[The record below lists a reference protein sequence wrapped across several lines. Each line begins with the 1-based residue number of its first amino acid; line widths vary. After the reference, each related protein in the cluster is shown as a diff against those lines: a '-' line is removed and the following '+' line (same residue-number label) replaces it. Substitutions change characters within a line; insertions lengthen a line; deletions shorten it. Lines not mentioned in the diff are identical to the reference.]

1 MNREAVK
8 AALTSL
14 KQLILGNSYK
24 FDCPRLTVALVFMLV
39 GLVLGGIIGY
49 GLLSCDNIATYV
61 TERDTITYIDT
72 IPYFKPVAKDSM
84 VIKYVTRT
92 LPVKRRDNI
101 TTNKSYTFLAEN
113 SRTAVLRL
121 HSAEQVEAQLY
132 SRLHEDVASKMT
144 DTLLSENY
152 AQNNVENIRIMR
164 NYGCALQ
171 NSTEFGSAL
180 AGMEFPPLYASVDSD
195 SAAVA
200 IPITQ
205 KRYENEDY
213 RAYVSGYEPNLD
225 SIFVFP
231 KTTVIHERSYKPP
244 NKWHIGITGG
254 YGYGF
259 KSKQAEPYI
268 GIGITYSIISFAF

>member
-14 KQLILGNSYK
+14 KQLMLGNSSK
-24 FDCPRLTVALVFMLV
+24 LDCARLTVALVFMLV

-49 GLLSCDNIATYV
+49 GVFGRGKATDYV
-61 TERDTITYIDT
+61 SERDTSTYIDT
-72 IPYFKPVAKDSM
+72 IPYYQPVPKDSA
-84 VIKYVTRT
+84 VIRYVTRT
-92 LPVKRRDNI
+92 LPVKGSDNI
-101 TTNKSYTFLAEN
+101 TTNKTDTFFAEN

-121 HSAEQVEAQLY
+121 HSAEHVQAQLC
-132 SRLHEDVASKMT
+132 SRLHEDVA
-144 DTLLSENY
+144 
-152 AQNNVENIRIMR
+152 QNNGENI
-164 NYGCALQ
+164 
-171 NSTEFGSAL
+171 
-180 AGMEFPPLYASVDSD
+180 PPLYASVDSD

-205 KRYENEDY
+205 KRYDGDDY

-268 GIGITYSIISFAF
+268 GIGITYSIISF

>member
-1 MNREAVK
+1 MNKEAVK

-14 KQLILGNSYK
+14 KQLMLGNSSK
-24 FDCPRLTVALVFMLV
+24 LDCPRLIVALVFMLV
-39 GLVLGGIIGY
+39 GLVVGGIIGY
-49 GLLSCDNIATYV
+49 SLFGRGTITV
-61 TERDTITYIDT
+61 KTERDTTTYVDT
-72 IPYFKPVAKDSM
+72 IPYYQPVAKDSA
-84 VIKYVTRT
+84 VIRYVTRT
-92 LPVKRRDNI
+92 LPVKGRVNI
-101 TTNKSYTFLAEN
+101 TTNKTDTFLA
-113 SRTAVLRL
+113 
-121 HSAEQVEAQLY
+121 
-132 SRLHEDVASKMT
+132 
-144 DTLLSENY
+144 ENY
-152 AQNNVENIRIMR
+152 AQNNGENI
-164 NYGCALQ
+164 
-171 NSTEFGSAL
+171 
-180 AGMEFPPLYASVDSD
+180 PPLYASVDSD

-205 KRYENEDY
+205 KRYDGDDY

-268 GIGITYSIISFAF
+268 GIGITYSIISF

>member
-8 AALTSL
+8 A
-14 KQLILGNSYK
+14 
-24 FDCPRLTVALVFMLV
+24 ALVFMLV

-49 GLLSCDNIATYV
+49 GVFGRSKATDYV
-61 TERDTITYIDT
+61 SERDTSTYIDT
-72 IPYFKPVAKDSM
+72 IPYYQPVPKDSM

-92 LPVKRRDNI
+92 LPVKRRDSS
-101 TTNKSYTFLAEN
+101 TTNKTDTFLAEN

-121 HSAEQVEAQLY
+121 HSAEHVQAQLC
-132 SRLHEDVASKMT
+132 SRLHEDVA
-144 DTLLSENY
+144 
-152 AQNNVENIRIMR
+152 QNNGENI
-164 NYGCALQ
+164 
-171 NSTEFGSAL
+171 
-180 AGMEFPPLYASVDSD
+180 PPLYASVDSD

-268 GIGITYSIISFAF
+268 GIGITYSIISF

>member
-14 KQLILGNSYK
+14 KQLMLGNSNK
-24 FDCPRLTVALVFMLV
+24 FDCSRLTVALVFMLV

-49 GLLSCDNIATYV
+49 GVFGRSKATDYV
-61 TERDTITYIDT
+61 SERDTSTYIDT
-72 IPYFKPVAKDSM
+72 IPYYQPVPKDSM

-92 LPVKRRDNI
+92 LPVKRRDSS
-101 TTNKSYTFLAEN
+101 TTNKTDTFLA
-113 SRTAVLRL
+113 
-121 HSAEQVEAQLY
+121 
-132 SRLHEDVASKMT
+132 
-144 DTLLSENY
+144 ENY
-152 AQNNVENIRIMR
+152 AQNNGENNGENI
-164 NYGCALQ
+164 
-171 NSTEFGSAL
+171 
-180 AGMEFPPLYASVDSD
+180 PPLYASVDSD

-268 GIGITYSIISFAF
+268 GIGITYSIISF

>member
-8 AALTSL
+8 A
-14 KQLILGNSYK
+14 
-24 FDCPRLTVALVFMLV
+24 ALVFMLV

-49 GLLSCDNIATYV
+49 GVFGCGKATYYV
-61 TERDTITYIDT
+61 SERDTSTYIDT
-72 IPYFKPVAKDSM
+72 IPYYQPVPKDSA
-84 VIKYVTRT
+84 VVRYITRV
-92 LPVKRRDNI
+92 LPVKGSEGI
-101 TTNKSYTFLAEN
+101 MTNKTDTFLAEN

-121 HSAEQVEAQLY
+121 HSAEHVQAQLC
-132 SRLHEDVASKMT
+132 SRLHEDVA
-144 DTLLSENY
+144 
-152 AQNNVENIRIMR
+152 QNNGENI
-164 NYGCALQ
+164 
-171 NSTEFGSAL
+171 
-180 AGMEFPPLYASVDSD
+180 PPLYASVDSD

-205 KRYENEDY
+205 KRYDGDDY

-268 GIGITYSIISFAF
+268 GIGITYSIISF

>member
-1 MNREAVK
+1 MSSKLLEITLAVL
-8 AALTSL
+8 ALT
-14 KQLILGNSYK
+14 G
-24 FDCPRLTVALVFMLV
+24 FV
-39 GLVLGGIIGY
+39 IGCY
-49 GLLSCDNIATYV
+49 GLFCIYNVSRVASYCDTTTYF
-61 TERDTITYIDT
+61 DT
-72 IPYFKPVAKDSM
+72 IPYYQPVPKDSM

-92 LPVKRRDNI
+92 LPLKNRDNS
-101 TTNKSYTFLAEN
+101 TTNKNDTFLAE
-113 SRTAVLRL
+113 
-121 HSAEQVEAQLY
+121 
-132 SRLHEDVASKMT
+132 K
-144 DTLLSENY
+144 Y
-152 AQNNVENIRIMR
+152 AQNNGENI
-164 NYGCALQ
+164 
-171 NSTEFGSAL
+171 
-180 AGMEFPPLYASVDSD
+180 PPLYASVDSD

-231 KTTVIHERSYKPP
+231 KSTVIHERSYKPP
-244 NKWHIGITGG
+244 KKWHIGITGG

>member
-1 MNREAVK
+1 MLMNREAVK
-8 AALTSL
+8 A
-14 KQLILGNSYK
+14 
-24 FDCPRLTVALVFMLV
+24 ALVFMLV

-49 GLLSCDNIATYV
+49 GVFGRSKATDYV
-61 TERDTITYIDT
+61 SERDTSTYIDT
-72 IPYFKPVAKDSM
+72 ISYYQPVPKDSM

-92 LPVKRRDNI
+92 LPVKRRDSC
-101 TTNKSYTFLAEN
+101 TTNKTDTFLA
-113 SRTAVLRL
+113 
-121 HSAEQVEAQLY
+121 
-132 SRLHEDVASKMT
+132 
-144 DTLLSENY
+144 ENY
-152 AQNNVENIRIMR
+152 AQNNGENI
-164 NYGCALQ
+164 
-171 NSTEFGSAL
+171 
-180 AGMEFPPLYASVDSD
+180 PPLYASVDSD

-268 GIGITYSIISFAF
+268 GIGITYSIISF

>member
-1 MNREAVK
+1 MLMNREAVK
-8 AALTSL
+8 A
-14 KQLILGNSYK
+14 
-24 FDCPRLTVALVFMLV
+24 ALVFMLV

-49 GLLSCDNIATYV
+49 GVFGRSKATDYV
-61 TERDTITYIDT
+61 SERDTSTYIDT
-72 IPYFKPVAKDSM
+72 IPYYQPVPKDSM

-92 LPVKRRDNI
+92 LPVKRRDSS
-101 TTNKSYTFLAEN
+101 TTNKTDTFLAEN

-121 HSAEQVEAQLY
+121 HSAEHVQAQLC
-132 SRLHEDVASKMT
+132 SRLHEDVA
-144 DTLLSENY
+144 
-152 AQNNVENIRIMR
+152 QNNGENI
-164 NYGCALQ
+164 
-171 NSTEFGSAL
+171 
-180 AGMEFPPLYASVDSD
+180 PPLYASVDSD

-268 GIGITYSIISFAF
+268 GIGITYSIISF

>member
-1 MNREAVK
+1 MKREVLK
-8 AALTSL
+8 SAA
-14 KQLILGNSYK
+14 IL
-24 FDCPRLTVALVFMLV
+24 FAIVALSFLL
-39 GLVLGGIIGY
+39 GLVTARMSRTDVQERIESDTTI
-49 GLLSCDNIATYV
+49 YV
-61 TERDTITYIDT
+61 DTIAY
-72 IPYFKPVAKDSM
+72 YKPVPKDSI
-84 VIKYVTRT
+84 VLKYITRT
-92 LPVKRRDNI
+92 LPVSRPN
-101 TTNKSYTFLAEN
+101 TGNTFLA
-113 SRTAVLRL
+113 
-121 HSAEQVEAQLY
+121 
-132 SRLHEDVASKMT
+132 
-144 DTLLSENY
+144 ENY
-152 AQNNVENIRIMR
+152 AQNNGENI
-164 NYGCALQ
+164 
-171 NSTEFGSAL
+171 
-180 AGMEFPPLYASVDSD
+180 PPLYASVDSD

-268 GIGITYSIISFAF
+268 GIGITYSIISF

>member
-1 MNREAVK
+1 MLMNREAVK

-14 KQLILGNSYK
+14 KQLMLGNSNK
-24 FDCPRLTVALVFMLV
+24 FDCSRLTVALVFMLV
-39 GLVLGGIIGY
+39 GLGLGGIIGY
-49 GLLSCDNIATYV
+49 GLFGRSKATDYV
-61 TERDTITYIDT
+61 SERDTSTYIDT
-72 IPYFKPVAKDSM
+72 IPYYQPVPKDSM

-92 LPVKRRDNI
+92 LPVKRRDSS
-101 TTNKSYTFLAEN
+101 TTNKTDTFLAEN
-113 SRTAVLRL
+113 SRSAVLRL
-121 HSAEQVEAQLY
+121 YSAEHVQAQLC
-132 SRLHEDVASKMT
+132 SHLHEDVA
-144 DTLLSENY
+144 
-152 AQNNVENIRIMR
+152 QNNGENI
-164 NYGCALQ
+164 
-171 NSTEFGSAL
+171 
-180 AGMEFPPLYASVDSD
+180 PPLYASVDSD

-268 GIGITYSIISFAF
+268 GIGITYSIISF

>member
-1 MNREAVK
+1 MSRKLEIAL
-8 AALTSL
+8 AILALTGFVIGCYGVFCMYNVSRVA
-14 KQLILGNSYK
+14 SY
-24 FDCPRLTVALVFMLV
+24 
-39 GLVLGGIIGY
+39 
-49 GLLSCDNIATYV
+49 CDTTTYF
-61 TERDTITYIDT
+61 DT
-72 IPYFKPVAKDSM
+72 IPYYQPVPKDSM

-92 LPVKRRDNI
+92 LPLKNRDNS
-101 TTNKSYTFLAEN
+101 TTNKNDTFLAE
-113 SRTAVLRL
+113 
-121 HSAEQVEAQLY
+121 
-132 SRLHEDVASKMT
+132 K
-144 DTLLSENY
+144 Y
-152 AQNNVENIRIMR
+152 AQNNGENI
-164 NYGCALQ
+164 
-171 NSTEFGSAL
+171 
-180 AGMEFPPLYASVDSD
+180 PPLYASVDSD

-231 KTTVIHERSYKPP
+231 KSTVIHERSYKPP
-244 NKWHIGITGG
+244 KKWHIGITGG